1 MKTKEEVKIRI
12 FCEIKEGSEKE
23 TTKED
28 FFSKEDIKIIRNAR
42 NNLKNKKELNL
53 FLRNKSITMII

>member
-28 FFSKEDIKIIRNAR
+28 FFSKEDIKIMRNAR
-42 NNLKNKKELNL
+42 KINKKLTKKIL
-53 FLRNKSITMII
+53 LTFSVI